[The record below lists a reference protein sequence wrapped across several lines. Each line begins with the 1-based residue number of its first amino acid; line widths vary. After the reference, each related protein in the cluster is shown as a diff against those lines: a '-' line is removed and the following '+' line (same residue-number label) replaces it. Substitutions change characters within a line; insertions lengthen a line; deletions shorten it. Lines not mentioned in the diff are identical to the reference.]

1 MVLRQAMLVTVDA
14 VRQVVVVGA
23 GTMGA
28 GIAQVA
34 AVAGWTATLVDVD
47 AGRLDAAVGRIQKS
61 LAGGVARGKL
71 TAAAADDALAR
82 VGTAGALSACAAAD
96 VVVEAVPESL
106 ELKRQVLAAI
116 DAAAPGPALLA
127 SNTSSLSIGAI
138 AAATRRPGR
147 VVGMHFFNP
156 VPAMKLVE
164 IVRHD
169 GTEEA
174 AVELARAVTQRL
186 GKQPIVVR
194 DVPGFAS
201 SRLGVLLG
209 LEAARMLE
217 AGVASAVDIDT
228 AMRLGYGH
236 PMGPLE
242 LGDLVGL
249 DVRLAIAEHLAREL
263 GPRFEPPALLR
274 RLVAEGKLGQKTG
287 EGFHRWREGK
297 VMP

>member
-1 MVLRQAMLVTVDA
+1 MLVTLDA
-14 VRQVVVVGA
+14 IRSISVVGA

-34 AVAGWTATLVDVD
+34 AVAGWAATLVDVD
-47 AGRLDAAVGRIQKS
+47 ADRLDAA
-61 LAGGVARGKL
+61 LARLRKGLDAGVARGKL
-71 TAAAADDALAR
+71 DAASAADAMAR
-82 VGTAGALSACAAAD
+82 IGTAGSVAAGCAGAD
-96 VVVEAVPESL
+96 VVVEAVPERL
-106 ELKRQVLAAI
+106 ELKREVFGAI
-116 DAAAPGPALLA
+116 DAAAPGHALLA
-127 SNTSSLSIGAI
+127 TNTSSLSVTAI

-156 VPAMKLVE
+156 VPAMRLVE
-164 IVRHD
+164 IVRSD

-174 AVELARAVTQRL
+174 AVELARAVVQRF

-201 SRLGVLLG
+201 SRLGVLVG

-217 AGVASAVDIDT
+217 AGVASAADIDT

-287 EGFHRWREGK
+287 EGFHRWRDGK
-297 VMP
+297 IVP